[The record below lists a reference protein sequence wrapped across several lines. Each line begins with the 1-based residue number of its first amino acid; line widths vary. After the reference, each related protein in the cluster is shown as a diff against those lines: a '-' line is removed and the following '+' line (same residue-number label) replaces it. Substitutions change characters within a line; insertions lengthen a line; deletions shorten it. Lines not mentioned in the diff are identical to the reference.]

1 MKKFRRSPFTIACY
15 VIAAMFAAYFVTIV
29 ISTVTTINQYY
40 AAYDMSPTFG
50 EVASYL
56 FQQGTMPLFAA
67 IGTFMA
73 GIILDEVRKG
83 NPANWASDE
92 EISEAKEAKRL
103 AKEAK
108 QIAKG
113 EAAAAAATAASAA
126 AEKIA
131 SDESIKPEFAA
142 VVAEESKN
150 TVVFDDEEDA
160 EAADEAEAVAEKA
173 DEAEAAVEEKAEEA
187 AVAAAAEAEE
197 TKEEV
202 SDVFEVEVAED
213 AEKTEDAEEEK

>member
-15 VIAAMFAAYFVTIV
+15 VLAAMFAAYFVTIV
-29 ISTVTTINQYY
+29 ISTVATITQYY

-50 EVASYL
+50 EVAGYL

-113 EAAAAAATAASAA
+113 EAAAAAATAASG
-126 AEKIA
+126 AEKVVG
-131 SDESIKPEFAA
+131 DETIKPEFAA
-142 VVAEESKN
+142 VVAEESEN
-150 TVVFDDEEDA
+150 TAAFGDEEA
-160 EAADEAEAVAEKA
+160 AEEAAEEVKEAAEKAEEVKEAADEVAEKA
-173 DEAEAAVEEKAEEA
+173 DEV
-187 AVAAAAEAEE
+187 
-197 TKEEV
+197 KEEV

-213 AEKTEDAEEEK
+213 AEETAVEEK